1 VPTQV
6 TETTPS
12 ATFEAALEDFFGAV
26 RRGRARAARQ
36 VGAGELTLSQF
47 ALVGAFDDAEE
58 RQVGELAEAAGVAG
72 PTATRMLDGLER
84 RGIVERRPSESDR
97 RVVTVRL
104 TPQGRRMVERK
115 RKLSREAR
123 RALYDSL
130 TPSERTHAERLLRR
144 LAEVID
150 QL

>member
-1 VPTQV
+1 VSAAV
-6 TETTPS
+6 TDTTPS
-12 ATFEAALEDFFGAV
+12 ETFDAALEEFFGAV

-47 ALVGAFDDAEE
+47 ALLGAFDDAQE

-84 RGIVERRPSESDR
+84 RGIVERRPSQSDR
-97 RVVTVRL
+97 RAVSVRL
-104 TPQGRRMVERK
+104 TPEGRRLVERK

-130 TPSERTHAERLLRR
+130 SPSERAQAERLLRR
-144 LAEVID
+144 LAEVIER
-150 QL
+150 L

>member
-1 VPTQV
+1 MPTGIA
-6 TETTPS
+6 ETAAS
-12 ATFEAALEDFFGAV
+12 ETFEAALEDFFGAV

-47 ALVGAFDDAEE
+47 ALLGAFDDAQE

-97 RVVTVRL
+97 RAVTVRL
-104 TPQGRRMVERK
+104 TRDGRRLVERK

-130 TPSERTHAERLLRR
+130 TPSERTQAEHLLRR
-144 LAEVID
+144 LAAVIE